1 MVDVSKIENGV
12 ELRHQQLR
20 LRVETWGENSLRV
33 RASLMEIDD
42 KQVWALLE
50 PEETKPEIEIGQ
62 GKVTVRNGEIVCNI
76 LTQDNIFTRIPDQ
89 PWSIV
94 FTKPNGEE
102 LLAENHHKFKRWR
115 GVYLKQKGGDSFTCE
130 ARFKAYEGEK
140 IYGLGQHQH
149 GKLDNKG
156 CVIELLQRNTEVCIP
171 FMYSTRGYGFL
182 WNNPA
187 VGRIELGYNG
197 TNWVAD
203 RTNQMDYWVTA
214 GQTPA
219 QIMSQYADATGH
231 APMMPEYATGF
242 WQCKLRYKTQDELM
256 EVAME
261 YKRRGLPLS
270 VIVADFFHWTLMGE
284 WKFDTENWPD
294 VPGMVKELGE
304 MGVKLM
310 VSVWPTVNQLSEN
323 FVEMKSKGYLVGSEH
338 GDDSHTQ
345 FMDHRP
351 EGQLHMYYYD
361 ATNPEAQRYVW
372 GKAKDGYYDHGIKT
386 WWLDACEPEIYPLS
400 PENLRYSIGN
410 GEMVTN
416 IYPMLNSKAF
426 YDGMK
431 EERED
436 EIIILTRSAWAG
448 SQRYGTLVW
457 SGDIPSTFESLR
469 KQVKAGL
476 NIAMS
481 GIPWWNTDIGGFHG
495 GDPEDPEFRELLV
508 RWFQFGV
515 FSPVMRLHGHRKPT
529 VGVTGGPNEAWSFG
543 DEAYEIIKGLLG
555 LREELR
561 PYILDQMREAHLNG
575 SPVMRPLFYDFPDDA
590 QCYRPEDQFMFGSK
604 IMVAPVLERGVRKRT
619 VYLPAGAKWREGD
632 TGNVLMGGVW
642 VEVDAALDRV
652 SYFYRE

>member
-1 MVDVSKIENGV
+1 MSFDLKRTYQGNNTAHQGEIGDVGSKDVSQG
-12 ELRHQQLR
+12 
-20 LRVETWGENSLRV
+20 RVASLR
-33 RASLMEIDD
+33 
-42 KQVWALLE
+42 ALKYCGNAGCDL
-50 PEETKPEIEIGQ
+50 
-62 GKVTVRNGEIVCNI
+62 R
-76 LTQDNIFTRIPDQ
+76 
-89 PWSIV
+89 S
-94 FTKPNGEE
+94 
-102 LLAENHHKFKRWR
+102 
-115 GVYLKQKGGDSFTCE
+115 
-130 ARFKAYEGEK
+130 
-140 IYGLGQHQH
+140 QH

-156 CVIELLQRNTEVCIP
+156 CGIELLQRNTEVCIP

-187 VGRIELGYNG
+187 VGRVELGFNG

-214 GQTPA
+214 GETPA

-231 APMMPEYATGF
+231 VPMMPEYATGF
-242 WQCKLRYKTQDELM
+242 WQCKLRYRTQDELM
-256 EVAME
+256 EVARE
-261 YKRRGLPLS
+261 YKSRGLPLS

-294 VPGMVKELGE
+294 VSGMVKELGE

-323 FVEMKSKGYLVGSEH
+323 YVEMKSKGYLIGSEH

-351 EGQLHMYYYD
+351 EGPMHMFYYD
-361 ATNPEAQRYVW
+361 ATNPDAQRYVW
-372 GKAKDGYYDHGIKT
+372 GKAKEGYYNHGIKT
-386 WWLDACEPEIYPLS
+386 WWLDACEPEIYPMS

-426 YDGMK
+426 YEGMK
-431 EERED
+431 EEGED
-436 EIIILTRSAWAG
+436 EIILLTRSAWAG
-448 SQRYGTLVW
+448 SQRYGALVW
-457 SGDIPSTFESLR
+457 SGDIPSTFESLW

-495 GDPEDPEFRELLV
+495 GDPEDPEFRELLI

-543 DEAYEIIKGLLG
+543 EEAYEIIKGLLA

-561 PYILDQMREAHLNG
+561 PYISDQMREAHLTG
-575 SPVMRPLFYDFPDDA
+575 SPVMRPLFYDFPDDS
-590 QCYRPEDQFMFGSK
+590 QCYQPEDQFMFGSK
-604 IMVAPVLERGVRKRT
+604 IMVAPVLESDVRKRT
-619 VYLPAGAKWREGD
+619 VYLPAGSKWREGD
-632 TGNVLMGGVW
+632 TGNVHMGGVW
-642 VEVDAALDRV
+642 VEVDAPLDRV
-652 SYFYRE
+652 PYFYRE